1 MDAPT
6 PYNKQFEFVHSITED
21 PNIIDYA
28 KMSILFA
35 FSEYPYDDYEKCR
48 LIVEKFE
55 EKYGPTWSCSLIEK
69 GSQFCQYFTYFLEIN
84 YENYKIF
91 IWKSA

>member
-6 PYNKQFEFVHSITED
+6 PYIKQFEFVNLIGTD
-21 PNIIDYA
+21 QNMVDYA
-28 KMSILFA
+28 KMTILLA
-35 FSEYPYDDYEKCR
+35 FNEYPYDDFEKCR
-48 LIVEKFE
+48 LIVCKFQ
-55 EKYGPTWSCSLIEK
+55 EKYGSNWSCSVIEN
-69 GSQFCQYFTYFLEIN
+69 GSQFCFFYSCFLEIN